1 MAQVSTAQPAQA
13 AAPRPAARRHLS
25 DRRIV
30 QLFILPT
37 IILLILMNIFPLIY
51 SLFLSFNE
59 YSVISADPPVWIGVE
74 NYTDILNDAQFW
86 HNFGVTG
93 TYALIS
99 VALQTVVGFALAM
112 LLRAKFTGS
121 GVVTTLILVPMMLS
135 PIVVAVFWRLIFNP
149 SYGIFNYVFGF
160 LTLLLPALTGLILV
174 LLLWGALPKRLGE
187 NTTRILRI
195 GLLILIPLV
204 AHGVWRFVLNQDQT
218 YGEFFTR
225 ITAAE
230 TAPEWLGSSALA
242 MWAIIIVDVWMWSPF
257 VMLLCLAGLSAI
269 PEYLYE
275 AAAIDRA
282 SAWFQFRRI
291 TLPQVMP
298 LLLIAVLFRT
308 IEAFKQ
314 FDLVMGLTG
323 GGPGDV
329 TETVSV
335 QLYQL
340 AFQGQFDT
348 GKSSALAYIVLVIII
363 AVSNLYIRALNRAR
377 EG

>member
-1 MAQVSTAQPAQA
+1 MAQVSTAQPSQA
-13 AAPRPAARRHLS
+13 SPRPAARRHLS

-51 SLFLSFNE
+51 SLFLSFTQ
-59 YSVISADPPVWIGVE
+59 YSVISADPPLWVGVE
-74 NYTDILNDAQFW
+74 NYTSILNDSQFW
-86 HNFGVTG
+86 HNFAVTG

-99 VALQTVVGFALAM
+99 VALQTVVGFGLAL

-135 PIVVAVFWRLIFNP
+135 PIVVATFWKLIFSP
-149 SYGIFNYVFGF
+149 SIGIFNYIFGF
-160 LTLLLPALTGLILV
+160 LTLLLPTIVGVVLV
-174 LLLWGALPKRLGE
+174 LLLWGVVPRLVGE
-187 NTTRILRI
+187 KAARSTRLI
-195 GLLILIPLV
+195 LLILIPIA
-204 AHGVWRFVLNQDQT
+204 AHLFWRIVLNQDQN
-218 YGEFFTR
+218 YVDFYR
-225 ITAAE
+225 QVTAIE
-230 TAPEWLGSSALA
+230 TGPEWLAQPILA

-282 SAWFQFRRI
+282 SGWFQFRRI

-323 GGPGDV
+323 GG
-329 TETVSV
+329 
-335 QLYQL
+335 
-340 AFQGQFDT
+340 
-348 GKSSALAYIVLVIII
+348 
-363 AVSNLYIRALNRAR
+363 AR
-377 EG
+377 

>member
-1 MAQVSTAQPAQA
+1 M
-13 AAPRPAARRHLS
+13 AARRRQMS
-25 DRRIV
+25 DTNIV
-30 QLFILPT
+30 RLFILPT
-37 IILLILMNIFPLIY
+37 IILLILMNIFPLVY
-51 SLFLSFNE
+51 SLFLSFTE
-59 YSVISADPPVWIGVE
+59 YSVISGTPPRWVGIE
-74 NYTDILNDAQFW
+74 NYQAILSDPQFW
-86 HNFGVTG
+86 HHFAVTG
-93 TYALIS
+93 RYALIS
-99 VALQTVVGFALAM
+99 VALQTVVGFGLAL
-112 LLRAKFTGS
+112 LLRSKFKGS
-121 GVVTTLILVPMMLS
+121 GLVTTLILVPMMLS
-135 PIVVAVFWRLIFNP
+135 PIVVATFWKLIFNP
-149 SYGIFNYVFGF
+149 SYGIFNYMLGF
-160 LTLLLPALTGLILV
+160 TNI
-174 LLLWGALPKRLGE
+174 
-187 NTTRILRI
+187 N
-195 GLLILIPLV
+195 
-204 AHGVWRFVLNQDQT
+204 
-218 YGEFFTR
+218 
-225 ITAAE
+225 
-230 TAPEWLGSSALA
+230 TAPEWLGQPELAL
-242 MWAIIIVDVWMWSPF
+242 WAIIIVDVWMWSPF

-348 GKSSALAYIVLVIII
+348 GRSSALAYIILVVII
-363 AVSNLYIRALNRAR
+363 AVSNLYIRALNRVR

>member
-1 MAQVSTAQPAQA
+1 MAHVSAERAKSTPAT
-13 AAPRPAARRHLS
+13 PRPAARRQLS
-25 DRRIV
+25 DGRIV

-37 IILLILMNIFPLIY
+37 IILLIVMNIFPLIY
-51 SLFLSFNE
+51 SLYLSFTE
-59 YSVISADPPVWIGVE
+59 YSVISGTAPVWVGLD
-74 NYTDILNDAQFW
+74 NYTSILSDPSFW
-86 HNFGVTG
+86 SSFAVTG
-93 TYALIS
+93 RYALIS
-99 VALQTVVGFALAM
+99 VSLQTVVGFGMAL
-112 LLRAKFTGS
+112 LLRSKFRGS
-121 GVVTTLILVPMMLS
+121 GIVTTLILVPMMLS
-135 PIVVAVFWRLIFNP
+135 PIVVATFWKLIFNP
-149 SYGIFNYVFGF
+149 SYGIFNYLIGF
-160 LTLLLPALTGLILV
+160 TNPATS
-174 LLLWGALPKRLGE
+174 
-187 NTTRILRI
+187 
-195 GLLILIPLV
+195 
-204 AHGVWRFVLNQDQT
+204 
-218 YGEFFTR
+218 
-225 ITAAE
+225 
-230 TAPEWLGSSALA
+230 PEWLGNPALA
-242 MWAIIIVDVWMWSPF
+242 LWAIVIVDVWMWSPF

-282 SAWFQFRRI
+282 SPWFQFRRI

-323 GGPGDV
+323 GGLG

-340 AFQGQFDT
+340 AFQGQFNT

-377 EG
+377 GD